1 MDADLVGF
9 WLEANKKLRKY
20 VGDPLGGSA
29 EDTCRNTSNSQRTR
43 YKADACFRFN
53 YLHLKL
59 GNIPEIRD
67 QSVRVDYE
75 SKYFQR
81 GNNSP
86 QYVYRGTEPESHQ
99 TKHEIRT
106 FIMRLIEQLSSMN
119 EDLDSIER
127 ILLMPTLKRALLDVY
142 EFDARM
148 KEKGWWLLLTLK
160 NNKAAV

>member
-1 MDADLVGF
+1 M
-9 WLEANKKLRKY
+9 
-20 VGDPLGGSA
+20 
-29 EDTCRNTSNSQRTR
+29 
-43 YKADACFRFN
+43 
-53 YLHLKL
+53 
-59 GNIPEIRD
+59 
-67 QSVRVDYE
+67 RVDYE